1 MSSLTAFSVEKY
13 RSFKR
18 RTRIEVRPLTLVF
31 GYNASGKS
39 ALLRMLPL
47 LRDTL
52 KSESV
57 GIHMGLEA
65 GRGGSFPQLLS
76 RLTSSPTL
84 AVELEEGE
92 LHARYEL
99 RYLDDQRR
107 QALVVASRTQA
118 GVTRKLKWTTLGAKY
133 ELNEPGQTARDITLD
148 VKGLTLTERGGG
160 KAPLHW
166 IPPGA
171 QDVADVQWLDAV
183 RARVQRM
190 EPFDGPNDRHLVYDG
205 RNAPLLLARAK
216 LDGRDSFKVTQ
227 EFFRD
232 QLHHVL
238 GVEELGDLFQVVV
251 SPPLGSPDLR
261 LNDLEVLN
269 GGSTPGPMSNFTVP
283 LMDTGEGL
291 SQVLPIVLALARAA
305 TNEGPRLLVLEQPEL
320 HLHPARQEALTRWI
334 CALVGK
340 NQGPKVMLETHA
352 ENVLLTV
359 MLAVLDGVLNPDD
372 VVIYWVYQDPTG
384 ESFAERVTLD
394 ELARPQGLWPPEVFH
409 EGSEIARKVN
419 LHRLERMRR

>member
-1 MSSLTAFSVEKY
+1 MSLTAFSVEKY

-31 GYNASGKS
+31 GYNATGKS

-57 GIHMGLEA
+57 GINMGLEA
-65 GRGGSFPQLLS
+65 GRGGSFPQLMS

-84 AVELEEGE
+84 AVELEEGD

-99 RYLDDQRR
+99 LYLADQRR
-107 QALVVASRTQA
+107 QALMAASRTQA
-118 GVTRKLKWTTLGAKY
+118 GVTQRLKWTTVDMRY
-133 ELNEPGQTARDITLD
+133 ELRSPGRPPRELTLD
-148 VKGLTLTERGGG
+148 VKGLTLTEQAGG
-160 KAPLHW
+160 ATPLHW
-166 IPPGA
+166 TLPGA
-171 QDVADVQWLDAV
+171 EDLADVQWLYAV
-183 RARVQRM
+183 RARVQRS
-190 EPFDGPNDRHLVYDG
+190 ERYEGPDDRHLKHDG

-216 LDGRDSFKVTQ
+216 LDRRGSFEVTQ
-227 EFFRD
+227 AFFRD
-232 QLHHVL
+232 HLRHVL
-238 GVEELGDLFQVVV
+238 NVQEQGDLFEVVV
-251 SPPLGSPDLR
+251 SPPLRSPGVQLSALGSADESPMLSP
-261 LNDLEVLN
+261 L
-269 GGSTPGPMSNFTVP
+269 STFAVP

-305 TNEGPRLLVLEQPEL
+305 TREGPRTLVLEQPEL

-334 CALVGK
+334 CELVGK
-340 NQGPKVMLETHA
+340 RQGPKVMLETHA
-352 ENVLLTV
+352 ENVLLGV
-359 MLAVLDGVLNPDD
+359 MLAVLDGVLTPDD
-372 VVIYWVYQDPTG
+372 VLIYWVYQDDTG

-419 LHRLERMRR
+419 LYRLERMRR

>member
-1 MSSLTAFSVEKY
+1 MPLTAFSVEKY

-31 GYNASGKS
+31 GYNATGKS
-39 ALLRMLPL
+39 ALLRVLPL

-57 GIHMGLEA
+57 GVHMGLEA

-84 AVELEEGE
+84 AVELEEGD

-99 RYLDDQRR
+99 LYLADQRR
-107 QALVVASRTQA
+107 QALVAASRAQA
-118 GVTRKLKWTTLGAKY
+118 GVTQRLKWTTVDMRY
-133 ELNEPGQTARDITLD
+133 ELRSPGRPPRELTLD
-148 VKGLTLTERGGG
+148 VKGLTLTEQAGG
-160 KAPLHW
+160 ATPLHW
-166 IPPGA
+166 TLPGA
-171 QDVADVQWLDAV
+171 KDLADVQWLDAV
-183 RARVQRM
+183 RARVQRS
-190 EPFDGPNDRHLVYDG
+190 ERYEGPDDRHLKRDG

-216 LDGRDSFKVTQ
+216 LDRRASFEVTQ
-227 EFFRD
+227 AFYRD
-232 QLHHVL
+232 HLRHVL
-238 GVEELGDLFQVVV
+238 NVQEQGDLFEVVV
-251 SPPLGSPDLR
+251 SPPLRSPD
-261 LNDLEVLN
+261 VLPSAL
-269 GGSTPGPMSNFTVP
+269 GSADERPMLSPLSAFAVP

-305 TNEGPRLLVLEQPEL
+305 TKEGPRTLVLEQPEL

-334 CALVGK
+334 CELVSK
-340 NQGPKVMLETHA
+340 RQGPKVMLETHA
-352 ENVLLTV
+352 ENVLLGV
-359 MLAVLDGVLNPDD
+359 MLAVLDGVLTPDD
-372 VVIYWVYQDPTG
+372 VLIYWVYQDDAG

-394 ELARPQGLWPPEVFH
+394 ELARPQGLWPPDVFH

>member
-1 MSSLTAFSVEKY
+1 MPLTAFSVEKY

-31 GYNASGKS
+31 GYNATGKS

-57 GIHMGLEA
+57 GINMGLEA
-65 GRGGSFPQLLS
+65 GRGGSFPQLMS

-84 AVELEEGE
+84 AVELEEGD

-99 RYLDDQRR
+99 LYLADQRR
-107 QALVVASRTQA
+107 QALVSASRTQA
-118 GVTRKLKWTTLGAKY
+118 GVTETVDWTTEDMRY
-133 ELNEPGQTARDITLD
+133 ELRSPGRSPREITLD
-148 VKGLTLTERGGG
+148 VKGLTLTEQAGG
-160 KAPLHW
+160 ATRLHW
-166 IPPGA
+166 TPPGA
-171 QDVADVQWLDAV
+171 QDLADVQWLDAV
-183 RARVQRM
+183 RARVQRS
-190 EPFDGPNDRHLVYDG
+190 ERYDGPDDRHLKHDG
-205 RNAPLLLARAK
+205 SNAPLLLARAK
-216 LDGRDSFKVTQ
+216 LDRRGSFGVTQ
-227 EFFRD
+227 AFFRD
-232 QLHHVL
+232 HLHHVL
-238 GVEELGDLFQVVV
+238 DVQEQGDLFQVVV
-251 SPPLGSPDLR
+251 SPPLGSPDFR
-261 LNDLEVLN
+261 LNDLGVLN
-269 GGSTPGPMSNFTVP
+269 GSSTISPMSNFAVP

-305 TNEGPRLLVLEQPEL
+305 TREGPRLLVLEQPEL

-334 CALVGK
+334 CKLVGK

-352 ENVLLTV
+352 ENVLLAV
-359 MLAVLDGVLNPDD
+359 MLAVLDGVLTPDD
-372 VVIYWVYQDPTG
+372 VLIYWVYQEPTG

-419 LHRLERMRR
+419 FHRLERLRR